1 LFYSEGLPKLR
12 KGLLSPNGIPRSIE
26 QNIPTENLR
35 TLDYWYARDYQ
46 PLQDISIILKNYRY
60 LGN

>member
-1 LFYSEGLPKLR
+1 V
-12 KGLLSPNGIPRSIE
+12 
-26 QNIPTENLR
+26 ENLR
-35 TLDYWYARDYQ
+35 TLDYWYAKDYQ